1 MAIQDTDLLVVQ
13 RPGTQDLYKLEIGS
27 LPIPDD
33 VDVDL
38 GYTPAVDKGTVT
50 NTAGTDAEI
59 PVVGVNAGLMEP
71 DQAIKLLGIE
81 VGAQVNVAP
90 VTIAPNAPTGEDGDL
105 WYNTSDGRI
114 YVYFDDGNTEQ
125 WVDASPIESGGSD
138 FSGSYND
145 LTDKPDIPDSTSDL
159 TNDSG
164 FITTADLPTV
174 GDGTITIYESDGTT
188 EVGSFTVNQTG
199 ATDISLPV
207 IASPTGFVKLDDEG
221 TQQDIT
227 GGGGLSVLGG
237 ITSEFGTD
245 TAQLG
250 NIAPL
255 NDWSV
260 YPARS

>member
-13 RPGTQDLYKLEIGS
+13 RPGTPDLYKLEIGS

-33 VDVDL
+33 VTVDL
-38 GYTPAVDKGTVT
+38 DYTPAVDKGTVT

-59 PVVGVNAGLMEP
+59 PLVGVNAGLMDP

-90 VTIAPNAPTGEDGDL
+90 VTIAPNAPAGEEGDL
-105 WYNTSDGRI
+105 WYNTSDGRT
-114 YVYFDDGNTEQ
+114 YVYFNDGNTEQ
-125 WVDASPIESGGSD
+125 WVDASPIETG

-145 LTDKPDIPDSTSDL
+145 LTDKPTI
-159 TNDSG
+159 
-164 FITTADLPTV
+164 
-174 GDGTITIYESDGTT
+174 GDGTITIYESDGLT

-199 ATDISLPV
+199 ATNINLPSAADV
-207 IASPTGFVKLDDEG
+207 TGFVKLDDEG

-227 GGGGLSVLGG
+227 GGGGLSVVGG
-237 ITSEFGTD
+237 ITSEFGTN

>member
-1 MAIQDTDLLVVQ
+1 MALLDTDLLVVQ
-13 RPGTQDLYKLEIGS
+13 RPSTQELYSLEIGD
-27 LPIPDD
+27 LPIPDS

-38 GYTPAVDKGTVT
+38 DYTPAVDKGTVT
-50 NTAGTDAEI
+50 NTAGTAAEI
-59 PVVGVNAGLMEP
+59 PLVGVNAGLMEP

-90 VTIAPNAPTGEDGDL
+90 VTVSPAAPTGEDGDL
-105 WYNTSDGRI
+105 WYNTSDGRLYI
-114 YVYFDDGNTEQ
+114 YFNDGNTEQ
-125 WVDASPIESGGSD
+125 WVDASPIESGGESAE
-138 FSGSYND
+138 GS
-145 LTDKPDIPDSTSDL
+145 
-159 TNDSG
+159 
-164 FITTADLPTV
+164 
-174 GDGTITIYESDGTT
+174 
-188 EVGSFTVNQTG
+188 
-199 ATDISLPV
+199 
-207 IASPTGFVKLDDEG
+207 VKLDDEG
-221 TQQDIT
+221 TQQNIT

>member
-1 MAIQDTDLLVVQ
+1 MPLSDTDLLVVQ
-13 RPGTQDLYKLEIGS
+13 RPGTQELYSLEIGD
-27 LPIPDD
+27 LPIPDS

-38 GYTPAVDKGTVT
+38 DYTPAVDKGTVT

-59 PVVGVNAGLMEP
+59 PLVGVNAGLMDP

-90 VTIAPNAPTGEDGDL
+90 VTIAPNAPAGEEGDL
-105 WYNTSDGRI
+105 WYNTSDGRT
-114 YVYFDDGNTEQ
+114 YVYFNDGNTEQ

-145 LTDKPDIPDSTSDL
+145 LTDT
-159 TNDSG
+159 
-164 FITTADLPTV
+164 PTI
-174 GDGTITIYESDGTT
+174 GDGAITIYESDGVT

-199 ATDISLPV
+199 ATNINLPA

-227 GGGGLSVLGG
+227 GGGGLSVVGG
-237 ITSEFGTD
+237 ITSEFGTN

>member
-13 RPGTQDLYKLEIGS
+13 RPGTQDLFKLEIGD

-33 VDVDL
+33 VNVDL
-38 GYTPAVDKGTVT
+38 DYTPAVDKGTVT
-50 NTAGTDAEI
+50 NTAGNDAEI
-59 PVVGVNAGLMEP
+59 PLAGVNAGLMDP
-71 DQAIKLLGIE
+71 DQVMKLLGIE
-81 VGAQVNVAP
+81 EGAQVNIPP
-90 VTIAPNAPTGEDGDL
+90 VTVAPNAPTAENGDL
-105 WYNTSDGRI
+105 WYSTSDGRLYI
-114 YVYFDDGNTEQ
+114 YFDDGNTEQ
-125 WVDASPIESGGSD
+125 WADASPIEGTGSD
-138 FSGSYND
+138 FSGDYND
-145 LTDKPDIPDSTSDL
+145 LTNKPTI
-159 TNDSG
+159 
-164 FITTADLPTV
+164 
-174 GDGTITIYESDGTT
+174 GDGTITIYESDGVTQ
-188 EVGSFTVNQTG
+188 VGTFTVNQTG
-199 ATDISLPV
+199 ATDINLPA